1 MLTVTCRI
9 SYQAGLCSLSPT
21 AAPSFQHFGFLLS
34 DAEPATITAAEP
46 QLLYTLNWL
55 VIISFCWA
63 KLNLKTTTATVYLYL
78 LVFT

>member
-34 DAEPATITAAEP
+34 DAEPATITADEP

-55 VIISFCWA
+55 
-63 KLNLKTTTATVYLYL
+63 LLL
-78 LVFT
+78 LVVAGPN